1 MLLTPTKH
9 YDERGYFIETY
20 NWDSFAKIG
29 ITCDFVQ
36 DNLSYSIHR
45 GTVRGLHFQSA
56 PWAQAKL
63 VRVVRGSVYDVVVDV
78 RRGSPTFGRW
88 CGTSLSAA
96 DGQHL
101 FIPVGFAHAFCTLE
115 PETIVS
121 YKVDAYYAKTSEGG
135 LRWDD
140 PDLAIDWP
148 IAAAEAC
155 VSEKDRNLP
164 LLRDFSSPFVF

>member
-1 MLLTPTKH
+1 MLLTPRMH
-9 YDERGYFIETY
+9 YDERGYVVETY
-20 NWDSFAKIG
+20 NRESYAKVG
-29 ITCDFVQ
+29 ITCAFVQ

-56 PWAQAKL
+56 PCAQAKL
-63 VRVVRGSVYDVVVDV
+63 VRVVRGSVYDVAVDV
-78 RRGSPTFGRW
+78 RRGSPTYGRW
-88 CGTSLSAA
+88 CGTALSAA

-115 PETIVS
+115 PETVVS
-121 YKVDAYYAKTSEGG
+121 YKVDAHYAKTCEGG
-135 LRWDD
+135 LRWND

-148 IAAAEAC
+148 ISAAEAC

-164 LLRDFSSPFVF
+164 RLRDFSSPFAF